1 MRLAILLSVSVY
13 GLSACASLKSV
24 ADIGPEATIVAAQEV
39 TPIAPTWD
47 EAAPEDLPTT
57 DWVGSFSDGTLT
69 VLVAEALEANTNIR
83 AAAERVEAARQRAKI
98 ARADK
103 LPSVNATAN
112 YSRTETSLPFQTPT
126 NIDAGATATWEAD
139 LWGRIRDGVN
149 ASELELGGTQ
159 ADYAGARLSITG
171 QVSQAWFDLI
181 EARLLTELSARDVE
195 TQERA
200 LRLTQRRFEGGVTGS
215 SDVRLA
221 RSSLANSQALQAS
234 RKQRLSSVTRQLEIL
249 LRRYPSEEIQAA
261 ADLPELPALS
271 GAGTPGYIL
280 RKRPDILA
288 LERRLQAQGLQID
301 IARKNLLPT
310 LSFRGTTSLGAT
322 SFSDFFDL
330 DALVLR
336 LVTNAAAPLYGG
348 GRIKANIKQQE
359 SILRQQLE
367 TYAGTALN
375 AYLEV
380 ENTLDAEDRLAER
393 EAALRVALNESQE
406 AENRL
411 ELRYTEGLATILQLL
426 DAQSRR
432 ISAEGQLI
440 SARKERLANRV
451 RMHVA
456 LGGGFETDV
465 AYAQFANTIGTV
477 TP

>member
-1 MRLAILLSVSVY
+1 MRFTVLLSASVI
-13 GLSACASLKSV
+13 GLTGCASLSGLSK
-24 ADIGPEATIVAAQEV
+24 IKPEATNVSPAQV
-39 TPIAPTWD
+39 TPVAPVWD

-69 VLVAEALEANTNIR
+69 QLVNEALGSNTNIR
-83 AAAERVEAARQRAKI
+83 GAAARFEAAAARAKI

-103 LPSVNATAN
+103 LPSVNASGSF
-112 YSRTETSLPFQTPT
+112 SRTETNLPFQVPT
-126 NIDAGATATWEAD
+126 NIDFGVTANWEAD

-149 ASELELGGTQ
+149 ASNFELGASQ
-159 ADYAGARLSITG
+159 ADYAGARLSIAG

-181 EARLLTELSARDVE
+181 EARLLTELSERDVD

-221 RSSLANSQALQAS
+221 RSSVANAQALQAS
-234 RKQRLSSVTRQLEIL
+234 REQRLSAITRQLEVL
-249 LRRYPSEEIQAA
+249 LRRYPAEELQAA
-261 ADLPELPALS
+261 PDLPTLPRLS
-271 GAGTPGYIL
+271 GAGTPGYVL

-288 LERRLQAQGLQID
+288 LEQRLKAQGLQID

-310 LSFRGTTSLGAT
+310 LSLRGTTSLGAT
-322 SFSDFFDL
+322 SFAEIFDI

-336 LVTNAAAPLYGG
+336 LIANTAMPIFQG
-348 GRIKANIKQQE
+348 GRIKANIVQQE
-359 SILRQQLE
+359 AILKQQLE
-367 TYAGTALN
+367 SYAGAALT

-380 ENTLDAEDRLAER
+380 ENALDAEQRLLER
-393 EAALRVALNESQE
+393 ETALRTSLNEARE
-406 AENRL
+406 AEDRL

-432 ISAEGQLI
+432 LSAEGQLI
-440 SARKERLANRV
+440 GARKERLANRV

-456 LGGGFETDV
+456 LGGGFETDLG
-465 AYAQFANTIGTV
+465 AAPYNDLGRA
-477 TP
+477 P